1 MNWLIRFFPFFAIFS
16 ENEELKEQLAQ
27 LAETKVRIDYIILI
41 IIMKIKIIIITVRS
55 GQEAKCVNNLLSTI
69 QKKEDVYLLFF
80 LAVPLPHMQML

>member
-1 MNWLIRFFPFFAIFS
+1 MTSIFKVICDLECTRILNWLIRFFPFFAIFS

-41 IIMKIKIIIITVRS
+41 IIITVRS

-69 QKKEDVYLLFF
+69 
-80 LAVPLPHMQML
+80 